1 MKYLAGIFL
10 TGAFV
15 YILSFSL
22 HNWKRHSYFAA
33 VGSAL
38 LALATVV
45 LGFLALFFGNFEH

>member
-38 LALATVV
+38 LAVATVV